1 VYQIKSEQFQG
12 PMDLLLQ
19 LIEAEELDITSISLS
34 KITDE
39 YVSYLKDIEEKRPED
54 FADFLYVA
62 ARLLYLKSRT
72 LLPYLRAEEE
82 QGVIPLE
89 LQLKI
94 YREFYEASKKI
105 QNIIS
110 RKNFSYFREKPLPE
124 KGVFVPPKNVSVN
137 KLSKIFKEIIAF
149 LEPIIAIPKTTL
161 KKIVSI
167 KEKINQIITLVQKS
181 ITLNFSEIVKGAK
194 SKTEIVVSFLAL
206 LQLVKDKVVDV
217 EQKKLFHDITLKKL

>member
-1 VYQIKSEQFQG
+1 
-12 PMDLLLQ
+12 MDLLLQ

-34 KITDE
+34 KITDD
-39 YVSYLKDIEEKRPED
+39 YIGYLKDIEEKRPED

-72 LLPYLRAEEE
+72 LLPYLHAEEE
-82 QGVIPLE
+82 QGAIPLE

-105 QNIIS
+105 QSIIS
-110 RKNFSYFREKPLPE
+110 QKNFSYFREKPLPE
-124 KGVFVPPKNVSVN
+124 RGVFIPPKNVSVN

-149 LEPIIAIPKTTL
+149 LEPIVAIPKTTL
-161 KKIVSI
+161 KKVVSI
-167 KEKINQIITLVQKS
+167 KEKIGQIIALIQKS

-206 LQLVKDKVVDV
+206 LQLVKDKVVKAD
-217 EQKKLFHDITLKKL
+217 QNKLFGEIELKKS